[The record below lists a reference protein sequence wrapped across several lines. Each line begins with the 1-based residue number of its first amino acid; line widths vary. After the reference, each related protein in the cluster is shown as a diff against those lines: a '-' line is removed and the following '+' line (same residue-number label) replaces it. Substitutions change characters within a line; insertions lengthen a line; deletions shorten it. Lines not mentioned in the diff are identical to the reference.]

1 MPADTRRGRRPG
13 PDRRRVPT
21 TARPGRAWPGVAP
34 CRARE
39 SWARPSPCRL
49 ASWASERS
57 ASRACPLEGGA
68 PRRVTG
74 AELQTDADDVDGTL
88 GQRQPAQPHPVLLGG
103 HEPDRL
109 QRRGSLFEPA
119 QVVGLVPVVVGESH
133 ERGGLHAELAE
144 GGLEAGGCCDAGER
158 EHARPGEITQPMRTH
173 ALGLPAL
180 DGAMTGGQHGHAG
193 SVNVRGRAHL
203 AEIRLAAGLR
213 GGEGPPRRVRDDL
226 PAAALPAV
234 AAAHD
239 DRPMAELQ
247 QRLHGHLHRRRLAG
261 AADGEIADGDD
272 GPPQPARAEHALLVQ
287 PLAGAE
293 ESAIAA
299 GQRAQ
304 HRRGGRG
311 EPALPAVHEP
321 RPRVFG
327 RHGVPAGSRKRST
340 RSSVAFTAPC
350 RPATA
355 SWARPP
361 IFARR
366 TGSASRR
373 VSSAVKAPPS
383 RTRMPPPLSTRSAA
397 ASRKFVVYGP
407 NRTGLRRC
415 AGSSMLWPPAA
426 TRLPPTK
433 TTSAIP

>member
-119 QVVGLVPVVVGESH
+119 QVVGLVPIVVGESH

-203 AEIRLAAGLR
+203 AEIRLAAGA
-213 GGEGPPRRVRDDL
+213 GGDDELSARERR
-226 PAAALPAV
+226 
-234 AAAHD
+234 
-239 DRPMAELQ
+239 
-247 QRLHGHLHRRRLAG
+247 QRLGTPGLAG
-261 AADGEIADGDD
+261 R
-272 GPPQPARAEHALLVQ
+272 GPRPTTPAR
-287 PLAGAE
+287 
-293 ESAIAA
+293 
-299 GQRAQ
+299 
-304 HRRGGRG
+304 GR
-311 EPALPAVHEP
+311 P
-321 RPRVFG
+321 
-327 RHGVPAGSRKRST
+327 
-340 RSSVAFTAPC
+340 
-350 RPATA
+350 
-355 SWARPP
+355 
-361 IFARR
+361 
-366 TGSASRR
+366 
-373 VSSAVKAPPS
+373 SSAVCTAI
-383 RTRMPPPLSTRSAA
+383 
-397 ASRKFVVYGP
+397 
-407 NRTGLRRC
+407 
-415 AGSSMLWPPAA
+415 PPAGVLPVPP
-426 TRLPPTK
+426 TVRLPMAMTGRPSPRERSTPC
-433 TTSAIP
+433 SYSHSRAPRNLR

>member
-103 HEPDRL
+103 HEPGRL

-158 EHARPGEITQPMRTH
+158 EHARPGELTQP
-173 ALGLPAL
+173 
-180 DGAMTGGQHGHAG
+180 
-193 SVNVRGRAHL
+193 VRAH
-203 AEIRLAAGLR
+203 APGLL
-213 GGEGPPRRVRDDL
+213 GVEAHARRVRDDL
-226 PAAALPAV
+226 HAAALPAV

-287 PLAGAE
+287 PLAGTE

-299 GQRAQ
+299 GQRAE

-311 EPALPAVHEP
+311 QPALPAVHEP

-327 RHGVPAGSRKRST
+327 RHGAPAGSRKRST